1 MLRDRQVVI
10 GVTGGIA
17 AYKTCELVRLCVKA
31 GADVQAVM
39 TRNATEFVTP
49 LTFEALSNR
58 SVVTGMYDG
67 NPSATEHITV
77 PRWGEIIVVAPA
89 TANCLAK
96 AASGIA
102 DDFLTTTFLST
113 RTPIVFVPAMN
124 TAMWQAPVTQ
134 RNVQTLRELGHTVT
148 ATGSGG
154 LACGEEGDGRML
166 EPREIFHE
174 LMKRLPKKGPLVGRR
189 VLVTAGPTPEP
200 IDPVR
205 LLTNR
210 STGRM
215 GVSLAEMAIG
225 MGAEVTFVHGPLAVP
240 LPAGADHVAVQTAA
254 EMRDAVVEH
263 FPACDTLIMAAA
275 VADYRPRQV
284 ASQKVKKSDETFS
297 LELERTEDIMRTV
310 SESKDHRIVVGFAME
325 SDVENAE
332 QHARDKV
339 VKKNLDFIAL
349 NMVGE
354 PGAGFAE
361 DTNRVT
367 LLGSDGNREALD
379 IMSKD
384 DVARRILDRVAAL
397 LNTNGPVDD

>member
-1 MLRDRQVVI
+1 
-10 GVTGGIA
+10 
-17 AYKTCELVRLCVKA
+17 
-31 GADVQAVM
+31 
-39 TRNATEFVTP
+39 
-49 LTFEALSNR
+49 
-58 SVVTGMYDG
+58 
-67 NPSATEHITV
+67 
-77 PRWGEIIVVAPA
+77 
-89 TANCLAK
+89 
-96 AASGIA
+96 
-102 DDFLTTTFLST
+102 
-113 RTPIVFVPAMN
+113 
-124 TAMWQAPVTQ
+124 
-134 RNVQTLRELGHTVT
+134 
-148 ATGSGG
+148 
-154 LACGEEGDGRML
+154 
-166 EPREIFHE
+166 
-174 LMKRLPKKGPLVGRR
+174 
-189 VLVTAGPTPEP
+189 
-200 IDPVR
+200 
-205 LLTNR
+205 
-210 STGRM
+210 
-215 GVSLAEMAIG
+215 
-225 MGAEVTFVHGPLAVP
+225 
-240 LPAGADHVAVQTAA
+240 VAVQTAA

-284 ASQKVKKSDETFS
+284 ASQKVKKSDDTFS